1 MRLDEG
7 GELVGDAGVLA
18 LRQAGPGQRLERGEP
33 TLVEAGHGAPG
44 EPQVGDLS
52 VRGAP
57 PQRQSPFEQVD
68 RPDRVAR
75 PGGLVDE
82 GGELVGVDG
91 GGVDRQRVARRGR
104 HHECPGSRLGAVERP
119 AELRHLRREQPGRVG
134 AVGAL
139 APQVVD
145 EPVGRDR
152 FAPVHHQVGQQGP
165 HLGPGDGDRSALVG
179 PRRDRPEHAEAH
191 PRTVAVGR
199 PDADGVT
206 ARRQDTVNRPSTQSD
221 TVGHDT
227 RNNPTDK
234 DSTMGKIV
242 NSTYMTLDGDITNM
256 QDWHF
261 EFWGDEASSAAAAIM
276 GSPEALIMGRKT
288 YDGFYPAWSAQ
299 SGEDNG
305 ADRMNSVRKY
315 VVSNTLTDP
324 EWTNTTVISGDDV
337 AAQIRTL
344 KDETDGD
351 LLQYGFGDVTR
362 LLLAEGL
369 LDELKIW
376 LHPVISGKATADQLI
391 YRDMAQAKFRLTDTD
406 VHSTGVVILSY
417 AALD

>member
-1 MRLDEG
+1 
-7 GELVGDAGVLA
+7 
-18 LRQAGPGQRLERGEP
+18 
-33 TLVEAGHGAPG
+33 
-44 EPQVGDLS
+44 
-52 VRGAP
+52 
-57 PQRQSPFEQVD
+57 
-68 RPDRVAR
+68 
-75 PGGLVDE
+75 
-82 GGELVGVDG
+82 
-91 GGVDRQRVARRGR
+91 
-104 HHECPGSRLGAVERP
+104 
-119 AELRHLRREQPGRVG
+119 
-134 AVGAL
+134 
-139 APQVVD
+139 
-145 EPVGRDR
+145 
-152 FAPVHHQVGQQGP
+152 
-165 HLGPGDGDRSALVG
+165 
-179 PRRDRPEHAEAH
+179 
-191 PRTVAVGR
+191 
-199 PDADGVT
+199 
-206 ARRQDTVNRPSTQSD
+206 
-221 TVGHDT
+221 
-227 RNNPTDK
+227 
-234 DSTMGKIV
+234 MGKIV

-362 LLLAEGL
+362 LMLAEGL

-417 AALD
+417 SALD